1 MQSNLNRNF
10 FIVSTFAVANPGTL
24 GSSLLASK
32 NGGASTKPENE
43 FFRFVFGFLVL

>member
-24 GSSLLASK
+24 GSSLQV
-32 NGGASTKPENE
+32 
-43 FFRFVFGFLVL
+43 VFEALIHFLFSRTY